1 MTDQK
6 IFIAGYFPD
15 EESEKAGIKRV
26 ATAFNAKDIER
37 AKAKANFIFLEEY
50 EHAQDA
56 AFKILVCEDTP
67 DVPGRPSRGTWNEE
81 FLYEYD
87 WPEDVGHPVKRQAEK
102 VDFDKLSRELQIAC
116 LIKYGSTDL
125 TKNDLPGALEITQDD
140 DSFEGHMYAAIIK
153 TPSVANM
160 FYDRIENAVGWLG
173 AKCDHSAKWPEIQK
187 ELAAWEKRQSA
198 ERKQTGSSKSVVD
211 IAREKAAAEKLHQ
224 QNPAP
229 VHLQDEESLKRNIAL
244 GLVAKAMDFDILNP
258 PASIVN
264 RAREIIKLKE
274 KPFPAWFAAMSATLG
289 IYEYSTVQIIYSVKI
304 SPEDID
310 KTAGSIQAHINRTFT
325 ETDHANP
332 SAEMLAIACGTTKTE
347 EGKSNET
354 EQNQTGTTGPLD
366 DAASTAGAVE
376 PEHNAD
382 GSAAG
387 PLETAPQVER
397 TGPFYYLF
405 ADGVKVGRANKL
417 PGLEKALADGGKEIS
432 QDEYLARKNGT
443 YEAPAAL
450 ADNSGAGNEPEVTN
464 HGSGRFSIDGL
475 LAEKPKEDVP
485 KSENSQVEQDDSEN
499 ETTGAESVQAAINA
513 RAENAEAEFKSYT
526 DASAKEN
533 MSIWMRVHKTDPSR
547 TKSKIQYGKDKLP
560 DGSKQI
566 LRVTTSINP
575 TYQTERATRL
585 FGPFGIGWGVN
596 IEMERFDNGM
606 PFTEPTY
613 DANGRFTGKKVIR
626 DNDGTIIFTLNHTM
640 LISLWYIHNGVKG
653 VISSYG
659 HTKYLY
665 QTQNGITCDDEYAK
679 KSLTD
684 ATTKALSQLG
694 FSADVYGGLFEDS
707 EYSEQNK
714 LEHDLINATNRA
726 DEVVRIREELDQ
738 RFKANVETM
747 KSAKTP
753 NEVSKIASSLTRK
766 IGEHLKAANATGDHD
781 YVKYLDGRLNRLE
794 TIKVECLK
802 ALEEKA

>member
-6 IFIAGYFPD
+6 IFIAGYYPD

-26 ATAFNAKDIER
+26 ATTFDAKDIER

-56 AFKILVCEDTP
+56 AYKILVCEDFP
-67 DVPGRPSRGTWNEE
+67 AIVSRPARGAWDTT
-81 FLYEYD
+81 FLYEND
-87 WPEDVGHPVKRQAEK
+87 WPEDLGYPVPCKPEK
-102 VDFDKLSRELQIAC
+102 VDFEKLSKELQIAA
-116 LIKYGSTDL
+116 LIKYGSTTL
-125 TKNDLPGALEITQDD
+125 TKRDLPGALEITQDV
-140 DSFEGHMYAAIIK
+140 DSFEGHMYTAIIK

-160 FYDRIENAVGWLG
+160 FHERIENAIGWLG

-187 ELAAWEKRQSA
+187 ELAAWENRQNA

-211 IAREKAAAEKLHQ
+211 IAREKAAAEKIRQL
-224 QNPAP
+224 NPAP

-264 RAREIIKLKE
+264 RARDIIKLKE
-274 KPFPAWFAAMSATLG
+274 KPFPAWFAAMSATIG
-289 IYEYSTVQIIYSVKI
+289 IYEYSPVQIIYSVKI

-332 SAEMLAIACGTTKTE
+332 SAEMLAIACGTSKTD
-347 EGKSNET
+347 EGNIHET
-354 EQNQTGTTGPLD
+354 EQKNTSTTGALD
-366 DAASTAGAVE
+366 TSAATSGAVE
-376 PEHNAD
+376 PELNGDDSATRTVENAP
-382 GSAAG
+382 A
-387 PLETAPQVER
+387 VER
-397 TGPFYYLF
+397 TGPFYFLF
-405 ADGVKVGRANKL
+405 ADGEKVGRANKL

-432 QDEYLARKNGT
+432 QEEYSARKNGT
-443 YEAPAAL
+443 YEAPAAPV
-450 ADNSGAGNEPEVTN
+450 DNSSTGNEPEVTN
-464 HGSGRFSIDGL
+464 HGAGRFSIDGL
-475 LAEKPKEDVP
+475 LAEKPKENVTKGENSHVEQ
-485 KSENSQVEQDDSEN
+485 KSENDN
-499 ETTGAESVQAAINA
+499 TGAESVQAAINA
-513 RAENAEAEFKSYT
+513 RAEISEAEYKGYT
-526 DASAKEN
+526 DNSVKEN

-547 TKSKIQYGKDKLP
+547 TKTKIQYGKDKLP

-794 TIKVECLK
+794 SIKVECLK

>member
-67 DVPGRPSRGTWNEE
+67 DVAGRPSRGTWNEE

-102 VDFDKLSRELQIAC
+102 VNFDKLSTVTKIAV
-116 LIKYGSTDL
+116 LVKYDSTEI
-125 TKNDLPGALEITQDD
+125 TKADLPAALELTQDEANT
-140 DSFEGHMYAAIIK
+140 FEGHVVEAISKMPEI
-153 TPSVANM
+153 ANM
-160 FYDRIENAVGWLG
+160 YPERIQHVIGWVG

-187 ELAAWEKRQSA
+187 EIAAWQKRQDG
-198 ERKQTGSSKSVVD
+198 ERKQTCSSKSVVD
-211 IAREKAAAEKLHQ
+211 IAREKAAAEKIRVK
-224 QNPAP
+224 NPAP

-264 RAREIIKLKE
+264 RARDIIKLKE
-274 KPFPAWFAAMSATLG
+274 KPFPAWFAAMSATFG

-347 EGKSNET
+347 EGKNNET
-354 EQNQTGTTGPLD
+354 EQNQTGTAGPLD
-366 DAASTAGAVE
+366 YAASTAGAVE
-376 PEHNAD
+376 PEHDAD
-382 GSAAG
+382 GPAAG

-405 ADGVKVGRANKL
+405 TDGVKVGRANKL

-443 YEAPAAL
+443 YEAPAAP
-450 ADNSGAGNEPEVTN
+450 ADNSGAGNEPEITN
-464 HGSGRFSIDGL
+464 HGAGRFSIDGL
-475 LAEKPKEDVP
+475 MSEQQPSGTSQENLPETPVSETAGSKAPAAPVERNEKPEFTLRADELEKELG
-485 KSENSQVEQDDSEN
+485 DSDN
-499 ETTGAESVQAAINA
+499 ISLWKGVMRTNPRYTKDMGDLGFGGTAINA
-513 RAENAEAEFKSYT
+513 EY
-526 DASAKEN
+526 
-533 MSIWMRVHKTDPSR
+533 MIM
-547 TKSKIQYGKDKLP
+547 
-560 DGSKQI
+560 
-566 LRVTTSINP
+566 
-575 TYQTERATRL
+575 RATEK
-585 FGPFGIGWGVN
+585 FGPVGIGWGWQILEDKM
-596 IEMERFDNGM
+596 IEGA
-606 PFTEPTY
+606 PLTEKIYEGTKFVGKRTLR
-613 DANGRFTGKKVIR
+613 DADGSLMFELNHYIRIGLWYFKDGKKGIVENFGSTPYR
-626 DNDGTIIFTLNHTM
+626 QT
-640 LISLWYIHNGVKG
+640 
-653 VISSYG
+653 
-659 HTKYLY
+659 TK
-665 QTQNGITCDDEYAK
+665 NGIFCDSEVHK

-684 ATTKALSQLG
+684 AIKKCLSGLG
-694 FSADVYGGLFEDS
+694 FCADVWLGLYDDAAYKAESVIEFGLKDATEKAEDS
-707 EYSEQNK
+707 
-714 LEHDLINATNRA
+714 T
-726 DEVVRIREELDQ
+726 RIREELDE
-738 RFKANVETM
+738 RFKQNVETM
-747 KSAKTP
+747 RNAVSQ
-753 NEVSKIASSLTRK
+753 NEVSKIASSLTRAVS
-766 IGEHLKAANATGDHD
+766 IHLKAAKDINDKE
-781 YVKYLDGRLNRLE
+781 YVKYLEGRLRRLE
-794 TIKVECLK
+794 DIKGECLSK
-802 ALEEKA
+802 LEEKA

>member
-50 EHAQDA
+50 EQAQDA

-67 DVPGRPSRGTWNEE
+67 DVAGRPSRGTWNEE

-102 VDFDKLSRELQIAC
+102 VNFDKLSTVTKIAV
-116 LIKYGSTDL
+116 LVKYDSTEI
-125 TKNDLPGALEITQDD
+125 TKADLPAALELTQDEANT
-140 DSFEGHMYAAIIK
+140 FEGHVVEAISKMPEI
-153 TPSVANM
+153 ANM
-160 FYDRIENAVGWLG
+160 YPERIQHVIGWVG

-187 ELAAWEKRQSA
+187 EIAAWQKRQDG

-211 IAREKAAAEKLHQ
+211 IAREKAAAEKIRV

-264 RAREIIKLKE
+264 RARDIIKLKE
-274 KPFPAWFAAMSATLG
+274 KPFPAWFAAMSATIG

-332 SAEMLAIACGTTKTE
+332 SAEMLAIACGTSKTE

-366 DAASTAGAVE
+366 DAASTTGAVE
-376 PEHNAD
+376 PEHNTD

-387 PLETAPQVER
+387 TLETAPQVER

-443 YEAPAAL
+443 YEAPAAP
-450 ADNSGAGNEPEVTN
+450 ADNSGTSNKPEVTN
-464 HGSGRFSIDGL
+464 HGAGRFSIDGL
-475 LAEKPKEDVP
+475 MSEQQPSGSTPAISSEDSEEQAAASVAPVAGNEKPEFTLRADELEKELG
-485 KSENSQVEQDDSEN
+485 DSDN
-499 ETTGAESVQAAINA
+499 ISLWKGVMRTNPRYTKDMGDLGFGGTAINA
-513 RAENAEAEFKSYT
+513 EY
-526 DASAKEN
+526 
-533 MSIWMRVHKTDPSR
+533 MIM
-547 TKSKIQYGKDKLP
+547 
-560 DGSKQI
+560 
-566 LRVTTSINP
+566 
-575 TYQTERATRL
+575 RATEK
-585 FGPFGIGWGVN
+585 FGPVGIGWGWQILEDKM
-596 IEMERFDNGM
+596 IEGA
-606 PFTEPTY
+606 PLTEKIYEGTKFVGKRILR
-613 DANGRFTGKKVIR
+613 DA
-626 DNDGTIIFTLNHTM
+626 DGSLMFELNHY
-640 LISLWYIHNGVKG
+640 IRIGLWYIKDGKKG
-653 VISSYG
+653 IVENFGSTPYRQT
-659 HTKYLY
+659 TK
-665 QTQNGITCDDEYAK
+665 NGIFCDSEVHK

-684 ATTKALSQLG
+684 AIKKCLSGLG
-694 FSADVYGGLFEDS
+694 FCADVWLGLYDDAAYKAESVIEFGLKDATEKAEDS
-707 EYSEQNK
+707 
-714 LEHDLINATNRA
+714 T
-726 DEVVRIREELDQ
+726 RIREELDE
-738 RFKANVETM
+738 RFKQNVETM
-747 KSAKTP
+747 RNAVSQ
-753 NEVSKIASSLTRK
+753 NEVSKIASSLTRAVS
-766 IGEHLKAANATGDHD
+766 IHLKAAKDINDKE
-781 YVKYLDGRLNRLE
+781 YVKYLEGRLRRLE
-794 TIKVECLK
+794 DIKGECLSK
-802 ALEEKA
+802 LEEKA

>member
-6 IFIAGYFPD
+6 TFIAGYFPD

-56 AFKILVCEDTP
+56 AFKIFVCEDTP

-87 WPEDVGHPVKRQAEK
+87 WPEDLGHPVKRQAEK

-116 LIKYGSTDL
+116 LIKYGSTEL

-160 FYDRIENAVGWLG
+160 FHERIENAIGWLG

-187 ELAAWEKRQSA
+187 ELAAWEKRQNA

-211 IAREKAAAEKLHQ
+211 IAREKAAAEKLRQ

-264 RAREIIKLKE
+264 RARDIIKLKE
-274 KPFPAWFAAMSATLG
+274 KPFPVWFAAMSATLG

-304 SPEDID
+304 SPEDIY

-332 SAEMLAIACGTTKTE
+332 SAEMLAIACGTSKTE

-354 EQNQTGTTGPLD
+354 EQNQTGANGPLD
-366 DAASTAGAVE
+366 NAASTTGAME
-376 PEHNAD
+376 PEHNAN
-382 GSAAG
+382 GPAAG

-397 TGPFYYLF
+397 TGPFYFLL
-405 ADGVKVGRANKL
+405 ADGEKVGRANKL
-417 PGLEKALADGGKEIS
+417 PSLDKALADGGKEIS
-432 QDEYLARKNGT
+432 QEEYQARKNGT
-443 YEAPAAL
+443 FTPENTDTADTYEETGRKMAAGRGEYVDGISDPDDPKWVEVNNVTEAPATTTT
-450 ADNSGAGNEPEVTN
+450 EPEKTAFTLRADELEKELGDSDNISLWKGVMRTN
-464 HGSGRFSIDGL
+464 PRYTKDMGDLGFGG
-475 LAEKPKEDVP
+475 
-485 KSENSQVEQDDSEN
+485 
-499 ETTGAESVQAAINA
+499 TAINA
-513 RAENAEAEFKSYT
+513 EY
-526 DASAKEN
+526 
-533 MSIWMRVHKTDPSR
+533 MIM
-547 TKSKIQYGKDKLP
+547 
-560 DGSKQI
+560 
-566 LRVTTSINP
+566 
-575 TYQTERATRL
+575 RATEK
-585 FGPFGIGWGVN
+585 FGPVGIGWGWQILEDKM
-596 IEMERFDNGM
+596 IEGA
-606 PFTEPTY
+606 PLTEKIYEGTKFVGKRILR
-613 DANGRFTGKKVIR
+613 DA
-626 DNDGTIIFTLNHTM
+626 DGSLMFELNHY
-640 LISLWYIHNGVKG
+640 IRIGLWYIKDGKKG
-653 VISSYG
+653 IVENFGSTPYRQT
-659 HTKYLY
+659 TK
-665 QTQNGITCDDEYAK
+665 NGIFCDSEVHK

-684 ATTKALSQLG
+684 AIKKCLSGLG
-694 FSADVYGGLFEDS
+694 FCADVWLGLYDDAAYKAESVIEFGLKDATEKAEDS
-707 EYSEQNK
+707 
-714 LEHDLINATNRA
+714 T
-726 DEVVRIREELDQ
+726 RIREELDV
-738 RFKANVETM
+738 RFKQNVETM
-747 KSAKTP
+747 RNAVSQ
-753 NEVSKIASSLTRK
+753 NEVSKIASSLTRAVS
-766 IGEHLKAANATGDHD
+766 IHLKAAKDINDNE
-781 YVKYLDGRLNRLE
+781 YVKYLEGRLRRLE
-794 TIKVECLK
+794 DIKGECLSK
-802 ALEEKA
+802 LEEKA

>member
-102 VDFDKLSRELQIAC
+102 VNFDKLSTVTKIAV
-116 LIKYGSTDL
+116 LVKYDSTEI
-125 TKNDLPGALEITQDD
+125 TKADLPAALELTQDEANT
-140 DSFEGHMYAAIIK
+140 FEGHVVEAISKMPEI
-153 TPSVANM
+153 ANM
-160 FYDRIENAVGWLG
+160 YPERIQHVIGWVG

-187 ELAAWEKRQSA
+187 EIAAWQKRQDG

-211 IAREKAAAEKLHQ
+211 IAREKAAAEKIRV

-229 VHLQDEESLKRNIAL
+229 VHVQDEESLKRNIAL

-264 RAREIIKLKE
+264 RARDIIKLKE
-274 KPFPAWFAAMSATLG
+274 KPFPAWFAAMSATIG

-332 SAEMLAIACGTTKTE
+332 SAEMLAIACGTSKTE

-354 EQNQTGTTGPLD
+354 EQNQTGTAGPLD

-387 PLETAPQVER
+387 PLEAAPQVER

-405 ADGVKVGRANKL
+405 ADGLKVGRANKL

-443 YEAPAAL
+443 YETPAAPAN
-450 ADNSGAGNEPEVTN
+450 NSGAGNEPEITN
-464 HGSGRFSIDGL
+464 HGAGRFSIDGL
-475 LAEKPKEDVP
+475 MSEQQTSGTSQENLPETPVSDTAGATAPAAPTV
-485 KSENSQVEQDDSEN
+485 KSEEPTFTLRADELEKELGDSEN
-499 ETTGAESVQAAINA
+499 LSMWKDVMRTNPRYTKDMSDIGFGGTAIN
-513 RAENAEAEFKSYT
+513 S
-526 DASAKEN
+526 
-533 MSIWMRVHKTDPSR
+533 
-547 TKSKIQYGKDKLP
+547 QYM
-560 DGSKQI
+560 I
-566 LRVTTSINP
+566 M
-575 TYQTERATRL
+575 RATEK
-585 FGPFGIGWGVN
+585 FGPVGIGWGWEIVEDKM
-596 IEMERFDNGM
+596 IEGA
-606 PFTEPTY
+606 PLTEKIFEGTKFVGKRTLR
-613 DANGRFTGKKVIR
+613 DA
-626 DNDGTIIFTLNHTM
+626 DGSLLFELNHY
-640 LISLWYIHNGVKG
+640 IKIHLWYIKDGKKG
-653 VISSYG
+653 IVENFGSTPYRQS
-659 HTKYLY
+659 TKH
-665 QTQNGITCDDEYAK
+665 GIQCDTEVHK

-684 ATTKALSQLG
+684 AIKKCLSGLG
-694 FSADVYGGLFEDS
+694 FCADVWLGLYDDDVYRAES
-707 EYSEQNK
+707 VI
-714 LEHDLINATNRA
+714 EHGLKDATDRA
-726 DEVVRIREELDQ
+726 DDSTRIREELDE
-738 RFKANVETM
+738 RFKQNVETM
-747 KSAKTP
+747 RNAVSQ
-753 NEVSKIASSLTRK
+753 NEVSKIASSLTRAVS
-766 IGEHLKAANATGDHD
+766 IHLKAAKDINDKD
-781 YVKYLDGRLNRLE
+781 YVKYLEGRLRRLE
-794 TIKVECLK
+794 DIKGECLSK
-802 ALEEKA
+802 LEEKA